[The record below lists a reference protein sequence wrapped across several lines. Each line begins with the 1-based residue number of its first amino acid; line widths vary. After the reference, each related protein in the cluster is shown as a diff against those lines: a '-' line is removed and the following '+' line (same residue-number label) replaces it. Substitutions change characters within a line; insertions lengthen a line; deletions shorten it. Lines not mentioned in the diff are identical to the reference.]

1 MYEHPYT
8 RVKKIVTTIQQLED
22 KLMSTSFLPMTE
34 QQKIHEEIKLLKE
47 EMALL
52 ERRTRKS

>member
-8 RVKKIVTTIQQLED
+8 LVKKIVTTIHQLED

-34 QQKIHEEIKLLKE
+34 QQKIHKEIKQLKE